1 MSRLIRALFG
11 PVTLRVLGAIAVAVL
26 IWFAGPLLA
35 FAQWHPLDPAWA
47 RMAAI
52 GAVLI
57 AWFGRR
63 VLGALRAAMHNR
75 KLVDAIAPP
84 AKVGESAAQLANRQ
98 RFEQALRTLR
108 DARFGTGDARRPR
121 WGRRGRHLY
130 QLPWYLFIGPP
141 GSGKTTALMHSGLH
155 FPLAGRDGQAA
166 LAGVGGTRN
175 CQWWFTDQAVMI
187 DTAGRYTTQ
196 DSDRAVDADE
206 WQGFLQLLKRYRPRQ
221 PINGVLLT
229 VSAADLM
236 QQDRSELERHAAAV
250 RARLDELGTTLG
262 VSFPVYLLVTKC
274 DLLAGFTEFFDDL
287 DQDRREQVWGVTFDF
302 DPQHPRTGEAPL
314 EDELVRLGERLHAR
328 VNARLHA
335 ERSPNRRAPIFNF
348 PSQFALLRPAL
359 VDYVRQALGPS
370 ALVAMPLL
378 RGVYFTSGTQEGS
391 PIDRL
396 LGSLGRSFG
405 IDRAML
411 APQQSSG
418 RAYFLTRLLHDVVF
432 AESSL
437 AGTNLAW
444 ERRLTLAKRSIVGV
458 TVAAVA
464 IAGIGWTLSFLRN
477 LDYAEEVG
485 AQAALLEK
493 SLLVDRRRDS
503 AESIAAL
510 LPQLDQVR
518 GSASTPAVRVSDAP
532 LSLKW
537 GLFQGDKLDDAAL
550 VAYRR
555 MLSEGLAPLLSRR
568 IEEML
573 RQPPATPEL
582 QFETLKAYL
591 MLFDRDHL
599 DAGALKGWIAFDV
612 ETRMKGAI
620 DDRGRA
626 SLMGHVDALL
636 ARESILPGAALDA
649 SLVDRVRRTLLT
661 TPFPQ
666 RVVDRIRRQ
675 GLPADIQPFRISQAA
690 GNNAQLV
697 IVRPS
702 GATLN
707 DGVAAFYTYDG
718 YHKGFQK
725 QLDPFL
731 LQLAQEETWV
741 LGLKDS
747 DNARRAADPTRRGL
761 LADEVRAAYLREYAV
776 VWERFIA
783 DIGLM
788 RSGSLDQSIQTARL
802 LSAPDSPLPRLLRA
816 IVREVTLGEREETPA
831 SAATKGVIEKATEAA
846 KSTQQDLMKLLGTTG
861 TPSAAAATG
870 RPVKVESIVDDRFDA
885 LRRFVRPPAPNQP
898 APIDTTL
905 LLVTDLYNTLIA
917 TDTALRSGMPA
928 PPNDLANRVRAEGGR
943 MPEPV
948 RTMLTALS
956 GVGTTQAAA
965 AARGNLSQSLGSAVG
980 EFCTRALAGR
990 YPFTPGS
997 TQDVTPDDFA
1007 RLFSP
1012 GGVLD
1017 EFFQK
1022 NLASQVDTAT
1032 KPWTFRRQAD
1042 AKVAETSPALAQF
1055 QRADEIRRTFF
1066 PAGARAPSYRFEIR
1080 PLEVDVSIL
1089 QLTLDVDGQV
1099 LKYAHGPVVPMT
1111 VAWPGPK
1118 GTGQIRLQAAP
1129 GAGAGAGDSGLLFE
1143 GPWAPFRMFDR
1154 GQLEKTAVPERFR
1167 VSYSLGGRR
1176 VVFEVTTSSVQN
1188 PFRLPELQT
1197 FACPTRL

>member
-1 MSRLIRALFG
+1 MSRLLRALFG
-11 PVTLRVLGAIAVAVL
+11 PVTLRVLGAIAVVAL
-26 IWFAGPLLA
+26 IWLAGPLLA
-35 FAQWHPLDPAWA
+35 FAGWHPLDPGWA
-47 RMAAI
+47 RMAVI
-52 GAVLI
+52 GVVLI

-63 VLGALRAAMHNR
+63 LLGAIRATMQNR
-75 KLVDAIAPP
+75 RLVDAIAPP
-84 AKVGESAAQLANRQ
+84 AAAGESAAQVANRQ

-108 DARFGTGDARRPR
+108 DARFSAAGGRGPR
-121 WGRRGRHLY
+121 WARRGRHLY

-155 FPLAGRDGQAA
+155 FPLAGRDGQDP

-175 CQWWFTDQAVMI
+175 CQWWFTDQAVLI

-196 DSDRAVDADE
+196 DSDRAADGDE
-206 WQGFLQLLKRYRPRQ
+206 WQGFLRLLQRFRPRQ

-229 VSAADLM
+229 VSAADLI
-236 QQDRSELERHAAAV
+236 QQNRSELERHAAAV
-250 RARLDELGTTLG
+250 RARLDELGRTLG
-262 VSFPVYLLVTKC
+262 VTFPVYLLVTKC

-302 DPQHPRTGEAPL
+302 DPQNPRTGEPPL
-314 EDELVRLGERLHAR
+314 ADELLRLGERLHSR
-328 VNARLHA
+328 VNARLHG
-335 ERSPNRRAPIFNF
+335 ERSPQRRASIFNF

-359 VDYVRQALGPS
+359 LDYVRQALGPS
-370 ALVAMPLL
+370 ALVSTPLL

-396 LGSLGRSFG
+396 VGSLGRAFG
-405 IDRAML
+405 VERALL

-418 RAYFLTRLLHDVVF
+418 RAYFLNRLLHDVVF

-444 ERRLTLAKRSIVGV
+444 EQRLTLAKRLIAGA

-464 IAGIGWTLSFLRN
+464 IAGIGWTLSFLKNR
-477 LDYAEEVG
+477 DYVEQVG
-485 AQAALLEK
+485 AQSALLEK
-493 SLLVDRRRDS
+493 ALVLGQRRDS

-510 LPQLDQVR
+510 LPLLDRVR
-518 GSASTPAVRVSDAP
+518 GSASTPAVQVSDKP
-532 LSLKW
+532 TSLGW

-550 VAYRR
+550 FAYRR
-555 MLSEGLAPLLSRR
+555 MLSEGLAPLLSQR
-568 IEEML
+568 IEDML

-582 QFETLKAYL
+582 QFETLKAYV

-599 DAGALKGWIAFDV
+599 NAAALKGWVAFDA
-612 ETRMKGAI
+612 EARMKGTL
-620 DDRGRA
+620 DERGRA
-626 SLMGHVDALL
+626 ALMGHVDALL
-636 ARESILPGAALDA
+636 ERDSILPGTALDTA
-649 SLVDRVRRTLLT
+649 LVDRVRRSLLS

-675 GLPADIQPFRISQAA
+675 GLPADIQPFRVTQAA
-690 GNNAQLV
+690 GNSAQLV
-697 IVRPS
+697 FVRPS
-702 GATLN
+702 GAALT
-707 DGVAAFYTYDG
+707 DGVAAFHTHDG

-725 QLDPFL
+725 LLDPFL
-731 LQLAQEETWV
+731 TQLAHEETWV
-741 LGLKDS
+741 LGQKNS
-747 DNARRAADPTRRGL
+747 DNARRAADPALRAS
-761 LADEVRAAYLREYAV
+761 LADEVRAAYLRDYAA
-776 VWERFIA
+776 VWERFVA

-788 RSGSLDQSIQTARL
+788 RSGSLEQSIQTARL
-802 LSAPDSPLPRLLRA
+802 LSAQDSPLPRLLRA
-816 IVREVTLGEREETPA
+816 IVREVTLAEREETPG
-831 SAATKGVIEKATEAA
+831 SAATKGVVEKAAEAA
-846 KSTQQDLMKLLGTTG
+846 RSTQQDLMKLLG
-861 TPSAAAATG
+861 AAASPGAGVAPG

-898 APIDTTL
+898 APLDTTL
-905 LLVTDLYNTLIA
+905 QLVTDLYNTLIA

-948 RTMLTALS
+948 RTMLTSLS
-956 GVGTTQAAA
+956 GAGTSQAAA
-965 AARGNLSQSLGSAVG
+965 ATRGNLSQSLGSAVG

-990 YPFTPGS
+990 YPFTRGS
-997 TQDVTPDDFA
+997 AQDVTPDDFA
-1007 RLFSP
+1007 RLFSS
-1012 GGVLD
+1012 GGILD

-1022 NLASQVDTAT
+1022 NLAPHVDTAT

-1042 AKVAETSPALAQF
+1042 AKVAETSPALIQF
-1055 QRADEIRRTFF
+1055 QRAEEIRRTFF

-1080 PLEVDVSIL
+1080 PLEMDASIL
-1089 QLTLDVDGQV
+1089 QLTLDVDGQL

-1118 GTGQIRLQAAP
+1118 GTSQIRLQASP
-1129 GAGAGAGDSGLLFE
+1129 GTGGGDGGLLFE

-1154 GQLEKTAVPERFR
+1154 GQVEKTAVPERFR

-1188 PFRLPELQT
+1188 PFRLPELQA
-1197 FACPTRL
+1197 FSCPTRL